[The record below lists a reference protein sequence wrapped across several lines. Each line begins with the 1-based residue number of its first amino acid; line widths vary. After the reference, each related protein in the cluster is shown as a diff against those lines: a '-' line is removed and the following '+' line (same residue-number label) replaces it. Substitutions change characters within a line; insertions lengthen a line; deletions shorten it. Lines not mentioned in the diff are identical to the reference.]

1 MNNQLSNPTSSP
13 VVSQSTITTLPGAT
27 AILRQAWLL
36 YRHRLRTFLGVM
48 IIPMLVLIIGV
59 IAIINVDGLLKST
72 PLSSIFAAGGVV
84 LLIILA
90 VTFFMIVYISLTWG
104 EIAMLYAI
112 KDGQEGIGVAEAY
125 RRSWHK
131 MLSYLWVS
139 ILVQFITMG
148 GFLLFVVPGIIF
160 AVWFSLAKFILV
172 AENLKGMNSLLK
184 SREYVKGK
192 WGSVFWRFSFID
204 ILYLIVFLAVTIVLI
219 LLIPNR
225 EILLTPNREYVLYV
239 ARFIIGLFFTPLAT
253 AYRFLVYSNLKALKG
268 EIAFAP
274 TGGQKAKFI
283 IVAFLGFLFI
293 PAILFL
299 SYLIIVISMR

>member
-131 MLSYLWVS
+131 MLSYWWIS
-139 ILVQFITMG
+139 ILVPFITMG

-172 AENLKGMNSLLK
+172 AENLKGMNALLK

-192 WGSVFWRFSFID
+192 WSGVFWRFLFID
-204 ILYLIVFLAVTIVLI
+204 VLSLIVFLAMTFVLR
-219 LLIPNR
+219 LIPNSKYV
-225 EILLTPNREYVLYV
+225 EYVT
-239 ARFIIGLFFTPLAT
+239 RFIIGLFFTPLAT

-268 EIAFAP
+268 EISFAP
-274 TGGQKAKFI
+274 KRGQKAKFI
-283 IVAFLGFLFI
+283 IVAFLGFLFL

-299 SYLIIVISMR
+299 IYLITVISAR

>member
-1 MNNQLSNPTSSP
+1 MNNQLSNPTPSP
-13 VVSQSTITTLPGAT
+13 VVSQPTITTLPGVT
-27 AILRQAWLL
+27 AILHQAWLL
-36 YRHRLRTFLGVM
+36 YRHRLRIFLGVV
-48 IIPMLVLIIGV
+48 IIPPMLAIIGIV
-59 IAIINVDGLLKST
+59 AIIVVDEFLKST
-72 PLSSIFAAGGVV
+72 LLSSTFAAGGFG

-90 VTFFMIVYISLTWG
+90 IALIFFISQAWSDTAL
-104 EIAMLYAI
+104 LYAI
-112 KDGQEGIGVAEAY
+112 KDSQEGISVLEAY
-125 RRSWHK
+125 RRGWHK
-131 MLSYLWVS
+131 MLSYWWIS
-139 ILVQFITMG
+139 ILVPFITMG